1 MPPRIRVLPSAVV
14 PMVLL
19 AAWLAAPAARSAPP
33 AGPDA
38 PDPGWRMGPVRYIL
52 VVKEDQAYKAL
63 RTDDERTAFIESFW
77 AALDPTPGTDENE
90 KRIEFWKR
98 VEDSTR
104 MFREGMSPGWKS
116 DRGKFYILLG
126 PPDQRLTLGLWEEW
140 MYVALPTPEADPEV
154 TVKFRRNSDGE
165 FHVGNSKLEYWDP
178 AQESA
183 GPAAGDT
190 FLAIRAANGT
200 REMSKGRIRMPALKA
215 DVAVGFV
222 TAPLDHRLRIDFYK
236 VKKGSTRVVVT
247 LALPKPQFKTE
258 DAGFQPPDMTLSVA
272 IDDPKKGKP
281 VGSYSEPMRL
291 VAGAST
297 RMDRPIV
304 MQGSFTIEPGAY
316 RAALN
321 MMDKKSHRGISRSE
335 VIEAPDFGRGLALS
349 SIALG
354 RLRDEPAGG
363 PGAGAAAAGGA
374 GAGGAGDAA
383 GAALIPEPDSVFRA
397 GESILLAYEV
407 YGASSGGGTK
417 PDLDVEYTFFI
428 ETETGVR
435 QAGKPVTR
443 GHQASESFGYALS
456 LAGWPGG
463 AFRVRVRVTDTRNG
477 ATAEREASF
486 RVESGG

>member
-1 MPPRIRVLPSAVV
+1 MPPGIRLPPPALV
-14 PMVLL
+14 PAVLL
-19 AAWLAAPAARSAPP
+19 AVLLAAPAALSAAATP

-38 PDPGWRMGPVRYIL
+38 PDPDWRTGPVRYIL
-52 VVKEDQAYKAL
+52 VAKEDQTYKAL
-63 RTDDERTAFIESFW
+63 RTDDERAAFIESFW

-98 VEDSTR
+98 VEDSNR
-104 MFREGMSPGWKS
+104 MFREGMDPGWKS
-116 DRGKFYILLG
+116 ERGKFYILLG
-126 PPDQRLTLGLWEEW
+126 PPDERLTPGGPWEEW
-140 MYVALPTPEADPEV
+140 KYVALASPDSDPEV
-154 TVKFRRNSDGE
+154 TFRFRRNSEGE
-165 FHVGNSKLEYWDP
+165 YHAGTLKFEYWDP

-190 FLAIRAANGT
+190 FLAVRAANGT

-222 TAPLDHRLRIDFYK
+222 TAPLEHRVRLDFYK

-247 LALPKPQFKTE
+247 LALPKAQFKTA
-258 DAGFQPPDMTLSVA
+258 DAGFEPPDMTLSVA

-291 VAGAST
+291 VGGAST
-297 RMDRPIV
+297 LMDRPIV
-304 MQGSFTIEPGAY
+304 LQGSFTIEPGAY

-321 MMDKKSHRGISRSE
+321 MMDRKSHRGISRSE

-354 RLRDEPAGG
+354 RLREEP
-363 PGAGAAAAGGA
+363 PAAGGA
-374 GAGGAGDAA
+374 QDTTGAP
-383 GAALIPEPDSVFRA
+383 LVPEPDSVFHA

-407 YGASSGGGTK
+407 YDANRGGRTK
-417 PDLDVEYTFFI
+417 PDLDVEYTFFVK
-428 ETETGVR
+428 TPTGPR
-435 QAGKPVTR
+435 QAGKPVTLK
-443 GHQASESFGYALS
+443 HQASESFGYSLS
-456 LAGWPGG
+456 LRGWPAG
-463 AFRVRVRVTDTRNG
+463 AFRVRVRVTDARNG
-477 ATAEREASF
+477 DTAEREASF